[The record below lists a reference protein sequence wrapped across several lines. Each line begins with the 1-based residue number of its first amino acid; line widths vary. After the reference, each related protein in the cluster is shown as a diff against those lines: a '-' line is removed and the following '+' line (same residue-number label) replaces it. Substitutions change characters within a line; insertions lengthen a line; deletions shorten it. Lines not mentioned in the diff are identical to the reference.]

1 MQRVGCESART
12 HTCACACKKHSE
24 TCVPC
29 ACLQH
34 FFMHAIC
41 DRTFAPK
48 WPEIAIFCQFL
59 TYSTILELWKKNH
72 WRMSNNRVQ
81 IYYMFDKILRFFFH
95 ITKGA
100 SAGAK
105 CDHHKMKVRA
115 RVRAHLHL
123 DVRVACVRCI
133 KPSQPTLWKNVTN
146 CLLFLTVVYDY
157 RHHSISMYWYFNYR
171 TRTIITR
178 GLYTFYPIFEG
189 QKRLLKELF
198 S

>member
-1 MQRVGCESART
+1 MRART
-12 HTCACACKKHSE
+12 HTCACAYEKHSE
-24 TCVPC
+24 TC
-29 ACLQH
+29 QH
-34 FFMHAIC
+34 IFMHAIC

-59 TYSTILELWKKNH
+59 TYSAILELWKKSH

-81 IYYMFDKILRFFFH
+81 IYYMFDKILRFFLH
-95 ITKGA
+95 ISKGA

-105 CDHHKMKVRA
+105 CDHHKMKVHA

-123 DVRVACVRCI
+123 DVRGACVRR
-133 KPSQPTLWKNVTN
+133 KKRSQPTLWKNVTN

-157 RHHSISMYWYFNYR
+157 RHRPISMYWYFNYR

-189 QKRLLKELF
+189 QKRLFKELF